1 MPLPANGSL
10 SLQGHSRPGDA
21 VHSKPKQAM
30 LVRMSAETLEA
41 LSNFQ
46 NQPQMDFEFGDNPG
60 IYIGETFFPMR
71 TRLENVPHDLY
82 LRASSAAKPMA
93 PLKLYANVMGKFTVE
108 RDLSTVTSKVRES
121 AADAANQR
129 SQRQL
134 IVLDAPPP
142 EVGAPARKKKQPKT
156 PMFRNPHKE
165 PIPNKNTLPVPVP
178 AARVASPAPPAPK
191 PPPKVN
197 KESTAA
203 MRKRLIHCLA
213 VAERS
218 SEEVVRLVVGS
229 DPDPTSK
236 RDLLSLLE
244 EVADKPTK
252 NGNKLS
258 KWKLK
263 SESWLDVRPYEW
275 PKLTEAERTSMIHTA
290 RKAFTTLGI
299 PNGDPAWD
307 HVRMRPAS
315 SQSVS
320 SNASGPIA
328 ARTASQNGQAG
339 PSDVSK
345 RSAPSADI
353 IKKKSKSKPEAPL
366 ALARDERVPSVSK
379 SNGKER
385 YAEDRPSPSPSLS
398 NKSLAAVRRPGS
410 GYRLP
415 KTASHD
421 SHSERGDSPAPPP
434 IPRPRPPV
442 DVQRKERDMPS
453 SLPAKPGPSVPP
465 PERKLNGST
474 SMQSVKRKQES
485 QLASD
490 VERERP
496 RKDVDRARVRER
508 DRDRVRER
516 DSDWE
521 MDWETTER
529 QTRDPEK
536 PRNKLDVS
544 SGSLKRKKVP
554 RDADEQEYLPSRTSS
569 IKRQKLDI
577 TERGSSSLREESVVK
592 KMPMAQKAE
601 AATSSPRPKPTRVD
615 PSPAPEPRIRREVS
629 PPPPRRQSDLPTKAA
644 SSSRPNKQRGSPA
657 PKHLS
662 SNKNHRRRSP
672 IYTTTEDE
680 ADEPSPKPDKP
691 VLPTPPKTVRPSH
704 HSSHTSA
711 RSQARP
717 LPSDHA
723 SLRARYSQCY
733 RRYLITFE
741 KILAQKD
748 KIENMLTKDGSVGS
762 LTDADSDG
770 ELMDTDDL
778 GKLMAEHRRQHEE
791 LASMRQVF
799 AKAESG

>member
-1 MPLPANGSL
+1 
-10 SLQGHSRPGDA
+10 
-21 VHSKPKQAM
+21 
-30 LVRMSAETLEA
+30 MS
-41 LSNFQ
+41 Q
-46 NQPQMDFEFGDNPG
+46 
-60 IYIGETFFPMR
+60 
-71 TRLENVPHDLY
+71 
-82 LRASSAAKPMA
+82 
-93 PLKLYANVMGKFTVE
+93 
-108 RDLSTVTSKVRES
+108 
-121 AADAANQR
+121 
-129 SQRQL
+129 
-134 IVLDAPPP
+134 
-142 EVGAPARKKKQPKT
+142 
-156 PMFRNPHKE
+156 
-165 PIPNKNTLPVPVP
+165 
-178 AARVASPAPPAPK
+178 
-191 PPPKVN
+191 
-197 KESTAA
+197 
-203 MRKRLIHCLA
+203 
-213 VAERS
+213 
-218 SEEVVRLVVGS
+218 
-229 DPDPTSK
+229 
-236 RDLLSLLE
+236 
-244 EVADKPTK
+244 VADKPTK

-275 PKLTEAERTSMIHTA
+275 PKLTETERTSMIHTA

-320 SNASGPIA
+320 SSSSGSIA
-328 ARTASQNGQAG
+328 ARTASQNGQADLQTYQSAAHLPRTLLRRNLNPNQKHHQ
-339 PSDVSK
+339 PS
-345 RSAPSADI
+345 REMSAFPRYPKATGR
-353 IKKKSKSKPEAPL
+353 
-366 ALARDERVPSVSK
+366 RDMQRI
-379 SNGKER
+379 
-385 YAEDRPSPSPSLS
+385 DHRP
-398 NKSLAAVRRPGS
+398 AVRRPGS

-442 DVQRKERDMPS
+442 DVRRKERDVPS
-453 SLPAKPGPSVPP
+453 SLPAKPVPSVPP
-465 PERKLNGST
+465 LERKLNGST
-474 SMQSVKRKQES
+474 SMQSVKKKQES
-485 QLASD
+485 QLVSD
-490 VERERP
+490 IERERP

-516 DSDWE
+516 EQDSDWE

-554 RDADEQEYLPSRTSS
+554 RDADEQEYLPTRTSS

-577 TERGSSSLREESVVK
+577 TERGSSSLREESVVR
-592 KMPMAQKAE
+592 KMPMAQKADVT
-601 AATSSPRPKPTRVD
+601 TSSPRPKPTRVD

-629 PPPPRRQSDLPTKAA
+629 PPPPRRYSDLPTKAA
-644 SSSRPNKQRGSPA
+644 SSSRPSKQRGSPA

-680 ADEPSPKPDKP
+680 ADEPSPKAGKP

-711 RSQARP
+711 RSLARP

-770 ELMDTDDL
+770 ELMDTEEL
-778 GKLMAEHRRQHEE
+778 SKLMAEHRRQHEE